1 MSIKIDYSTT
11 ANCRPEHLWR
21 VIEDLSRWP
30 RFDPEAITSARWTHG
45 EPWQPGSK
53 FELRLQKP
61 TGITLIPEVVHCE
74 PPIILQIK
82 AGGAG
87 VKGEAVF
94 VFKILPHGQTEMRT
108 VQEFSGAPL
117 FLLGDKIKRGV
128 EMGVTE
134 LFGRLKAEAEAESQN
149 LPGVS
154 QT

>member
-1 MSIKIDYSTT
+1 MSIKVDYSTI
-11 ANCRPEHLWR
+11 ANCSPEDLWR

-30 RFDPEAITSARWTHG
+30 RFDPDAIAGARWTHG

-53 FELRLQKP
+53 FEIRLQKP
-61 TGITLIPEVVHCE
+61 TAINLVPEVVQCE
-74 PPIILQIK
+74 PPIFFQIK

-94 VFKILPHGQTEMRT
+94 VFKIISPVQTEMRT

-117 FLLGDKIKRGV
+117 LFLGDKIKRGV

-134 LFGRLKAEAEAESQN
+134 LFARLKAEAESQAN
-149 LPGVS
+149 S
-154 QT
+154 